1 MNAGRPHFV
10 VRYVL
15 GHRSLL
21 AAVPPFRAAL
31 ARTAGTCPRHPRLSQ
46 VDRLLRCGAV
56 QSFFT
61 GSRRPACGGPR
72 ALAAT
77 GRRRS
82 LSPPPLRQPP
92 ATQRA
97 VPPSQT
103 ARPGSDSPSPS
114 TRSTTRSRP
123 ILSRHGPAVP
133 VAAVSKSRD
142 VADAGTGLLETHV
155 TGARSAGPPPWLTFG
170 GAGQNCAANEGA
182 STALLSNSATT
193 DRGCSR
199 TRIRARRPPRYHRH
213 RGPDQGFRDRT
224 TRNAVEAEGWSGL
237 LLLSSARRW
246 RETGP
251 LGFGVRSGLC
261 PPRRWWAG
269 PPAHG

>member
-15 GHRSLL
+15 GHRSSL
-21 AAVPPFRAAL
+21 ATVPSLRAAP
-31 ARTAGTCPRHPRLSQ
+31 ARSVGARPPHPCLSQ

-82 LSPPPLRQPP
+82 LSPPPLRRPP

-103 ARPGSDSPSPS
+103 ARAGSGSPSPR
-114 TRSTTRSRP
+114 TRPSP
-123 ILSRHGPAVP
+123 SRHDPA
-133 VAAVSKSRD
+133 ALMTLVSKSGN

-155 TGARSAGPPPWLTFG
+155 TGACSADSPPWLTFG
-170 GAGQNCAANEGA
+170 GPGQNCAPNDRR
-182 STALLSNSATT
+182 SSAFLPNATPA

-199 TRIRARRPPRYHRH
+199 TRIRARRLPRYHRH
-213 RGPDQGFRDRT
+213 RGPDQDFHDGPP
-224 TRNAVEAEGWSGL
+224 GM
-237 LLLSSARRW
+237 LSRLRVVRSLVVGRPREQARRN
-246 RETGP
+246 GP
-251 LGFGVRSGLC
+251 WDQLRALPTS
-261 PPRRWWAG
+261 
-269 PPAHG
+269 